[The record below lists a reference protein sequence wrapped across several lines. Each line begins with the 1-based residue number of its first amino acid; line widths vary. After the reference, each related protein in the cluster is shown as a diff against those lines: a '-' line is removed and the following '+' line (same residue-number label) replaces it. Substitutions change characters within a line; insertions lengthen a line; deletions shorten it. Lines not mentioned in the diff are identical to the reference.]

1 MSLDDF
7 LALGETNGKWEL
19 DDGVL
24 YVVPFSGSKDHQ
36 FLVHQFCRY
45 IEDYRHTS
53 ESLVGELH
61 HQITTILSPRLH
73 RAMEPDIVVILA
85 GPTDIGGVV
94 HVEGIPDIVV
104 EILSSDRS
112 RYLVQKRQIYAESG
126 VQEYWIID
134 PAADTVSLLALR
146 DGEIHPASHPGHR
159 RYVVHAFAA
168 RPRNSPGSDIPA
180 PSPPGPGGM
189 TTRRPRCSYHR
200 ACWKMPSFPHLNR
213 HSCEGRNP

>member
-1 MSLDDF
+1 MVCFTLFRSLV
-7 LALGETNGKWEL
+7 AKTTNSWCISFG
-19 DDGVL
+19 
-24 YVVPFSGSKDHQ
+24 
-36 FLVHQFCRY
+36 RY

-85 GPTDIGGVV
+85 GRTDIGGVV

-112 RYLVQKRQIYAESG
+112 RDLVRKRQIYAESG

-134 PAADTVSLLALR
+134 PAADTVSQLALQ
-146 DGEIHPASHPGHR
+146 DGEYTERATLGVDDTLSTPLLPGLAIPLGAIFRHP
-159 RYVVHAFAA
+159 
-168 RPRNSPGSDIPA
+168 
-180 PSPPGPGGM
+180 
-189 TTRRPRCSYHR
+189 RRPAR
-200 ACWKMPSFPHLNR
+200 
-213 HSCEGRNP
+213 EE

>member
-7 LALGETNGKWEL
+7 LALGETDGKWEL

-36 FLVHQFCRY
+36 SLVHQFCRY

-85 GPTDIGGVV
+85 GRTDIGGVV

-112 RYLVQKRQIYAESG
+112 RDLVRKRQIYAESG

-134 PAADTVSLLALR
+134 PAADTVYGLTETIKLPRPLIRGAGPKLEHR
-146 DGEIHPASHPGHR
+146 GEAPAG
-159 RYVVHAFAA
+159 
-168 RPRNSPGSDIPA
+168 IPVA
-180 PSPPGPGGM
+180 PPGAWPRAAPGPD
-189 TTRRPRCSYHR
+189 TASRSIPLRRLRTPGCR
-200 ACWKMPSFPHLNR
+200 AAWCR
-213 HSCEGRNP
+213 

>member
-7 LALGETNGKWEL
+7 LALGETDGKWEL
-19 DDGVL
+19 DNGVL

-53 ESLVGELH
+53 ESPVGELH

-85 GPTDIGGVV
+85 GRTDIGGVV

-112 RYLVQKRQIYAESG
+112 RDLVRKRQIYAESG
-126 VQEYWIID
+126 VREYWIID
-134 PAADTVSLLALR
+134 PAADTVSQLALQ
-146 DGEIHPASHPGHR
+146 DGEYTERATLGVDDTLSTPLLPGLAIPLGAIFRHPR
-159 RYVVHAFAA
+159 R
-168 RPRNSPGSDIPA
+168 PA
-180 PSPPGPGGM
+180 P
-189 TTRRPRCSYHR
+189 
-200 ACWKMPSFPHLNR
+200 
-213 HSCEGRNP
+213 EE